1 MKTKM
6 TGQTGESKWGNDF
19 IYGINSVLEA
29 LRAGREIK
37 KIFLSTGRKIS
48 PRIIEIEMEAKKRN
62 IPVRWT
68 ERDFYLRFPKGNQGV
83 AAKVS
88 PKEYIDLEDLLEIPM
103 RKKET
108 PFFIVL
114 DCIEDPRNLGAILRV
129 ADAAGVH
136 GIVIQAY
143 RSASLSPEA
152 SKASA
157 GAIEYVKVSKVTNI
171 KYAIEEMKK
180 RDITII
186 GTEAGSGKLIWE
198 IDLLSPLALVIGS
211 EGKGL
216 RKTVKESCDIIAS
229 LPMRGRIN
237 SLNVSVAVGV
247 FAFEVFRKRF
257 KNIQNNFKILI

>member
-1 MKTKM
+1 MKIKM
-6 TGQTGESKWGNDF
+6 TRQTGESKWDNEF

-29 LRAGREIK
+29 VRAGRDIK
-37 KIFLSTGRKIS
+37 EIFLLRGRRIS
-48 PRIIEIEMEAKKRN
+48 PRIIEIEIEAKKRN

-68 ERDFYLRFPKGNQGV
+68 GRGFYLRFPKGHQGV

-88 PKEYIDLEDLLEIPM
+88 PKGYIDLEDLLEIPT
-103 RKKET
+103 RNKET
-108 PFFIVL
+108 PFFIIL

-136 GIVIQAY
+136 GIVIQTY
-143 RSASLSPEA
+143 RSASLSPEV

-171 KYAIEEMKK
+171 KHAIEEMKK

-186 GTEAGSGKLIWE
+186 GAEADDGKLIWE
-198 IDLLSPLALVIGS
+198 IDLLSPLALVVGS

-216 RKTVKESCDIIAS
+216 RKTVKESCDIIAR
-229 LPMRGRIN
+229 LPMKGRIN
-237 SLNVSVAVGV
+237 SLNVSVAVGI
-247 FAFEVFRKRF
+247 FAFEIFRKRF
-257 KNIQNNFKILI
+257 KYI